1 MLSAGY
7 IAVGQRWDTDA
18 RQISD
23 MLMDSGLS
31 RRALTATDHDVSI
44 KKTGI
49 YQLENVNVRGF

>member
-1 MLSAGY
+1 MLSVGY

-23 MLMDSGLS
+23 TLIDSSLS

-44 KKTGI
+44 
-49 YQLENVNVRGF
+49 ENEI